1 MKISELKQIIKEEID
16 KVLSEAVTGG
26 FDPKAKKGR
35 IYIPT
40 VITFKKSIRDYF
52 KSYTRLLKSAD
63 GEYKLY
69 ITGLMKLAL
78 DNSTRGRIP
87 KDHLKSQ
94 SELVKTMGDK
104 LPQDVRSLLKK
115 YSGNKMN
122 TAIDMYPINTKIKE
136 VTPEGDIIFYNPGNE
151 GMADL
156 AYDNNMSENQ

>member
-1 MKISELKQIIKEEID
+1 MKKSELQQIIKEEIQ
-16 KVLSEAVTGG
+16 KELSEDSTGA
-26 FDPKAKKGR
+26 FDPNAKKGR
-35 IYIPT
+35 RYIPT
-40 VITFKKSIRDYF
+40 VVIFKKSVRDYF

-69 ITGLMKLAL
+69 ISGLMKLAL
-78 DNSTRGRIP
+78 DNATRGRVP

-104 LPQDVRSLLKK
+104 IPQDVRSLLKK

-122 TAIDMYPINTKIKE
+122 SAIDMYPINTKIKE
-136 VTPEGDIIFYNPGNE
+136 VTPEGDIIFYNPGND

-156 AYDNNMSENQ
+156 AYDNNMSENK